1 MRSLASDKRITTLY
15 NRKDLQVILMNKNH
29 KVNVYNKRKYQITR
43 KCERCNKRPSGSIL
57 NFLLSFHLQIYLLKE
72 EGGGEGEG

>member
-1 MRSLASDKRITTLY
+1 
-15 NRKDLQVILMNKNH
+15 MNKNH
-29 KVNVYNKRKYQITR
+29 KVNVYNKRKYQIIG